1 MNIAAIKELV
11 KTAYTHLFPLQLPIP
26 ATLINKALAKAI
38 VDEKQLKRLELEFS
52 PRFITLHLGVQ
63 LRYKYV
69 QFKVKF
75 ALDSFEISSQR
86 QEVVLRRVDDIELS
100 SGGFM
105 SRFLFG
111 FVKRIIQLVTGKTL
125 IELGLKEVAIIQM
138 KNDLLILNFK
148 DAQIMERLKEALT
161 EKLSPI
167 ASTVVSTLITQ
178 LLLLIGK
185 HFAITDL
192 KSNSNGLVLKI
203 IKLNPNSSTD
213 LELAAFASEL

>member
-1 MNIAAIKELV
+1 MNIATIKELV

-52 PRFITLHLGVQ
+52 PRFITLHLGIQ
-63 LRYKYV
+63 LRYLYV

-75 ALDSFEISSQR
+75 ALDSFEISSQK

-100 SGGFM
+100 SGGFL

-125 IELGLKEVAIIQM
+125 IELGLKEVEIIQI

-148 DAQIMERLKEALT
+148 DAQIMERIKEALT

-203 IKLNPNSSTD
+203 IRLNPNSSTD

>member
-52 PRFITLHLGVQ
+52 PRFITLHLGIQ

-100 SGGFM
+100 SGGFL
-105 SRFLFG
+105 SRLLFG

-125 IELGLKEVAIIQM
+125 IELGLKEVEIIQI

-148 DAQIMERLKEALT
+148 DAQIMERIKETLT

>member
-1 MNIAAIKELV
+1 MDLAAIKELV
-11 KTAYTHLFPLQLPIP
+11 KTAYTHLFPLLLPIP

-38 VDEKQLKRLELEFS
+38 VDEKQLKLLELEFS

-63 LRYKYV
+63 LRYLYV

-75 ALDSFEISSQR
+75 ALASFEISSQK

-100 SGGFM
+100 SGGGF

-111 FVKRIIQLVTGKTL
+111 FVKRVIQLVTGKTL
-125 IELGLKEVAIIQM
+125 IEIGLKEVDIIQI

-148 DAQIMERLKEALT
+148 EAQIMERLKEALT
-161 EKLSPI
+161 EKLSPL
-167 ASTVVSTLITQ
+167 ASTVVSTLISQ

-192 KSNSNGLVLKI
+192 KSNSKGLVLQI
-203 IKLNPNSSTD
+203 IRLHPNSSTD

>member
-1 MNIAAIKELV
+1 MNLAAINELV
-11 KTAYTHLFPLQLPIP
+11 KTAYTHLFPLHLPIP
-26 ATLINKALAKAI
+26 ASLINKALAKAI
-38 VDEKQLKRLELEFS
+38 VDEKQLKLLELEFS

-75 ALDSFEISSQR
+75 ALDSFEISSQK

-100 SGGFM
+100 SGGFL

-111 FVKRIIQLVTGKTL
+111 FVKRIVQLVTGKTL

-148 DAQIMERLKEALT
+148 DAQIMERLKETLT

-167 ASTVVSTLITQ
+167 ASTVVSTLISQ

-192 KSNSNGLVLKI
+192 KSNSKGLVLQI
-203 IKLNPNSSTD
+203 IRLNPNSSTD
-213 LELAAFASEL
+213 LESAAFASEL

>member
-1 MNIAAIKELV
+1 MDLATIKELV

-26 ATLINKALAKAI
+26 AALINKALAKAI
-38 VDEKQLKRLELEFS
+38 IDEKQLKLLELEFS
-52 PRFITLHLGVQ
+52 PRHITLHLGVQ
-63 LRYKYV
+63 LRYIYV

-75 ALDSFEISSQR
+75 ALDSFEISSQK

-100 SGGFM
+100 SGGGL
-105 SRFLFG
+105 SQFLFSL
-111 FVKRIIQLVTGKTL
+111 VKRIIQLATGKTL
-125 IELGLKEVAIIQM
+125 IELGLKEVDIIQI
-138 KNDLLILNFK
+138 KNDLLILNFQE
-148 DAQIMERLKEALT
+148 AQIMERLKEALT

-192 KSNSNGLVLKI
+192 KSNSNGLVLQI
-203 IKLNPNSSTD
+203 IKLNPHLNTD
-213 LELAAFASEL
+213 LELASFASEL